1 MLLLVVLNLYAL
13 FCFLSD
19 ILDCFIRWGGIQ
31 GPVFL
36 IVNEKNWPLSFCKKN
51 MKYIVLTTVGAK
63 SIFSGE
69 TNVTR
74 RTNYEFLKFILCA
87 LRLYFTRC
95 VVKEILFACLSYK
108 VLWGTIWMCY
118 IQCCMISTLGEA
130 CLCWSLWSF
139 FRRETVKQFHGN
151 VFNSNQS
158 SIFLNFHAGQV
169 VFLLDHVHKIP
180 WRIYFS

>member
-1 MLLLVVLNLYAL
+1 
-13 FCFLSD
+13 
-19 ILDCFIRWGGIQ
+19 
-31 GPVFL
+31 
-36 IVNEKNWPLSFCKKN
+36 

-158 SIFLNFHAGQV
+158 SIFWIFMRGKSYFYWITFIRSLEEFIFHRYLFVLLINNFG
-169 VFLLDHVHKIP
+169 VHKTLFL
-180 WRIYFS
+180 YT